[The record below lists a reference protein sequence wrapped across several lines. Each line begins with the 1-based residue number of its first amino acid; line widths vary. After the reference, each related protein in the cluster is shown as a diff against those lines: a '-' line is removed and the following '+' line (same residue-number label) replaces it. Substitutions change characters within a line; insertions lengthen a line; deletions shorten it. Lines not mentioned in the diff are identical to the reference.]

1 MKLGSLSK
9 SFWGLRHP
17 PLREPAS
24 PPGSKQNKPKGRVLF
39 VLALGLA
46 ASCKTVPSEMP
57 PFEAP
62 PPALP
67 PPVDEAVIPAQEAAE
82 DALWERALAIA
93 ASLNDS
99 ELAGQVIMTAVDGK
113 GRLSDASRN
122 RLRAVKPGAV
132 LLFKANLDGPKSDI
146 IALNAEIAVYA
157 SVLLDAGDGGDTVP
171 LPPLIAV
178 DHEGGL
184 VHRFSAGVERLPAPL
199 SYHDVYLREGKAAAL
214 RAVGEDAFRSGKE
227 IAALGFMLNLAPV
240 VEILDDTNKQFL
252 ASRAYGFERDFVVEA
267 ASAFIEGM
275 RQAGVL
281 CVIKHFP
288 GNSNLDPH
296 EALPVLSLSVET
308 LEDYSAPFAGVIR
321 KAEPAG
327 LMVSHVIVKEWDAE
341 HSASL
346 SPKVIQNQIRERLGF
361 SRIIFTDDL
370 AMGALASFKTEDA
383 AVSAIAAG
391 ADMIIAW
398 PSTLLDIHAALLA
411 ALATG
416 KLPHTRLVEASAR
429 VITEK
434 LRLHGSVPPRKP

>member
-1 MKLGSLSK
+1 MGAPKESRACGQAFGALLACVLS
-9 SFWGLRHP
+9 
-17 PLREPAS
+17 
-24 PPGSKQNKPKGRVLF
+24 
-39 VLALGLA
+39 LGLA
-46 ASCKTVPSEMP
+46 VSCRTMQPETSSPET
-57 PFEAP
+57 
-62 PPALP
+62 
-67 PPVDEAVIPAQEAAE
+67 PPVAEEIVIPEQTAGETKKTFE
-82 DALWERALAIA
+82 KILWERALAIA

-113 GRLSDASRN
+113 GRLYDASRN

-132 LLFKANLDGPKSDI
+132 LLFKSNLDSPKSGI
-146 IALNAEIAVYA
+146 TALNAEIADYA
-157 SVLLDAGDGGDTVP
+157 SVQAAEADGDPVS

-184 VHRFSAGVERLPAPL
+184 VHRFGASVEHLPAPL
-199 SYHDVYLREGKAAAL
+199 SYRDMYLREGMDAAL
-214 RAVGEDAFRSGKE
+214 RNIKEDAFRSGKE
-227 IAALGFMLNLAPV
+227 IAELGFTLNLAPV

-252 ASRAYGFERDFVVEA
+252 ASRAYGFERDFVVDA
-267 ASAFIEGM
+267 AAAFIEGM

-296 EALPVLSLSVET
+296 ETLPILSLSIKA
-308 LEDYSAPFAGVIR
+308 LEDYSAPFAEVIG
-321 KAEPAG
+321 KAEPSG

-341 HSASL
+341 NNASL
-346 SPKVIQNQIRERLGF
+346 SAEVIQNQIRERLGF

-370 AMGALASFKTEDA
+370 AMGAVASFKTEEA

-398 PSTLLDIHAALLA
+398 SSALLDIHAALLA
-411 ALATG
+411 ALKTG
-416 KLPHTRLVEASAR
+416 RLPRARLIEAAAH

-434 LRLHGSVPPRKP
+434 LRRETLPTEN